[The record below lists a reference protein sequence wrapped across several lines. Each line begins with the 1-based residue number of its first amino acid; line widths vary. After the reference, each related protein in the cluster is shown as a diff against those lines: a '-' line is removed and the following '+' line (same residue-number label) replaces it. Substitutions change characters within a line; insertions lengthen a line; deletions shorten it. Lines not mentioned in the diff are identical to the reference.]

1 MTDNNKIQALKHKI
15 EEVEAEATVERS
27 RAAMRLEELKQL
39 YEEKILKEREL
50 LEKNL
55 GSLEEE
61 CSYLKR
67 ENKLLQ
73 QRHTLLLDAFKNVRN
88 ETFEEYISIVA
99 NKAAQSQIKAICE
112 EAEAR
117 AKVLQKQCKEL
128 QEKNAS
134 LEEIMIAFKDTVS
147 AKQEEIGDL
156 EDCVNTLNV
165 DIKKSST
172 KIRNLE
178 AEKDEISKELKKS
191 KESWSSY
198 KNEVK
203 KAQSR
208 YDNETEDLI
217 NKLDDLEQKHKELKG
232 DLEKAKERE
241 AAQQR
246 IMQERVSRSVQPH
259 GNQEEGSSSVVF
271 SPLPLMESVQK
282 LRVKAGGCGSRYGL
296 DINSHNVMA
305 VVHDYYSVYL
315 YSEETTV
322 EEKLCTCSYVINC
335 LVWNKEGDLLAI
347 GGRHNNDIDH
357 IIQVWDIP
365 TRRIT
370 KRFQIT
376 NKNQHCHCL
385 VWNDSS
391 ITAGTVDSIYQ
402 WNVKNLGEDQ
412 DIEEGRAVLLKVLK
426 QNENDNYISSMQWST
441 CKSRLAMIT
450 RHGDMYIYDEKL
462 KMISKIRAHAD
473 YYDALLQWCSWDN
486 QVIATCCKEGY
497 LKIWRVT
504 NKIELI
510 NKIWHESAF
519 FNIKWMPSKQAIIS
533 AHKDKKLI
541 LWEGSNL
548 TNIGTVKSHTGTPDI
563 LALNGDESSIVSKS
577 GKEIIFWKSFD

>member
-271 SPLPLMESVQK
+271 S
-282 LRVKAGGCGSRYGL
+282 
-296 DINSHNVMA
+296 
-305 VVHDYYSVYL
+305 
-315 YSEETTV
+315 
-322 EEKLCTCSYVINC
+322 
-335 LVWNKEGDLLAI
+335 
-347 GGRHNNDIDH
+347 
-357 IIQVWDIP
+357 
-365 TRRIT
+365 
-370 KRFQIT
+370 RFR
-376 NKNQHCHCL
+376 
-385 VWNDSS
+385 S
-391 ITAGTVDSIYQ
+391 
-402 WNVKNLGEDQ
+402 
-412 DIEEGRAVLLKVLK
+412 
-426 QNENDNYISSMQWST
+426 
-441 CKSRLAMIT
+441 
-450 RHGDMYIYDEKL
+450 
-462 KMISKIRAHAD
+462 
-473 YYDALLQWCSWDN
+473 
-486 QVIATCCKEGY
+486 
-497 LKIWRVT
+497 
-504 NKIELI
+504 
-510 NKIWHESAF
+510 
-519 FNIKWMPSKQAIIS
+519 
-533 AHKDKKLI
+533 
-541 LWEGSNL
+541 
-548 TNIGTVKSHTGTPDI
+548 
-563 LALNGDESSIVSKS
+563 
-577 GKEIIFWKSFD
+577 